1 MVPRAVCRR
10 PSSEGVATD
19 AVEQGVGVAEP
30 AEAVGGAGEG
40 VAGEAGEDEGGGEGE
55 VVAAEGEGVEV
66 GGVEVTLAGAELRE
80 RDLEVGEEL
89 AGLGLEVAVAEA
101 DGDGDEVLGDAAT
114 GGVAAGVEL
123 GAGGGEAAAGLG
135 GGEGDGG
142 VGGQGFGAG
151 EGLEVGAQLGV
162 GEGAGGRDGVFDDV
176 AVGGGEDVEEGDEL
190 VAALLQAEHAAVHE
204 GGGLVAADVGGEAG
218 VGVDGEPAGA
228 VVGEAVG
235 EAVDGV
241 AGVGEAGGGE
251 GGLQAGARG
260 LAPGVGEGLGGA
272 GAHVGAGG
280 RVGAEAGAEEGDAEE
295 GGDDASATA
304 TQLAVELGEEDR
316 ERGPA
321 ALGFGR
327 EAAQDQAQQALGE
340 PRGALRRIDDAAEL
354 GDLEGVDVLAG
365 EGSVA
370 EQALVEG
377 DAEAELIAALVDLL
391 AAALLGGHVRGR
403 ADEGAVLGER
413 LREGGGSR
421 SRAGSLR
428 ALARQR
434 GDPVSPA
441 ARARPK
447 SKTCTL
453 PSRRTRT
460 LLGLKSRWMTPTA
473 CAATRPR
480 PAATKA
486 ATISRH
492 GPRALLEPAREGDA
506 LDVLHHHE
514 HALAAGSRLAAGLAV
529 EGVGVVGAD
538 VVDTATT
545 LGWESL
551 ARAWASRWRRAW
563 ASASGS
569 RSSPPGRSSLIA
581 TLRSRLG
588 S

>member
-1 MVPRAVCRR
+1 VQAALVG
-10 PSSEGVATD
+10 GVATD

-340 PRGALRRIDDAAEL
+340 PRGALRGVDDAAEL
-354 GDLEGVDVLAG
+354 GHLEGVDVRAG

-370 EQALVEG
+370 EEALVEG
-377 DAEAELIAALVDLL
+377 DAEAELIRSLVDLL

-413 LREGGGSR
+413 AREGGEKLSCRLSLLGSR
-421 SRAGSLR
+421 GSAGT
-428 ALARQR
+428 
-434 GDPVSPA
+434 GPA
-441 ARARPK
+441 ERARPK

-486 ATISRH
+486 ATTSRH
-492 GPRALLEPAREGDA
+492 DR
-506 LDVLHHHE
+506 
-514 HALAAGSRLAAGLAV
+514 
-529 EGVGVVGAD
+529 
-538 VVDTATT
+538 
-545 LGWESL
+545 
-551 ARAWASRWRRAW
+551 
-563 ASASGS
+563 
-569 RSSPPGRSSLIA
+569 GRSSSQRARVTPSMYSI
-581 TLRSRLG
+581 TRKTPWPPSSRLWLLG
-588 S
+588 WP